1 MVNSPLLELLGIDP
15 AIIFG
20 VLFLLVLILLIL
32 LIVNICYKSQF
43 ISYNIDEII

>member
-32 LIVNICYKSQF
+32 LIVTMTKLGRTNRRLDGRCV
-43 ISYNIDEII
+43 